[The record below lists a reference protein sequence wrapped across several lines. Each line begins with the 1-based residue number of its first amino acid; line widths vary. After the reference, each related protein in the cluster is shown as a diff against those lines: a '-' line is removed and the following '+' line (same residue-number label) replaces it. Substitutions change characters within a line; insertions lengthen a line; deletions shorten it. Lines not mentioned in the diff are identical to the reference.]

1 MISCEKIEIFCNL
14 QKKIRKKR
22 IETAEMTKHE
32 KFWIFAQVSKLQK
45 SEAKERESLDLLL
58 RRNDEFECLF
68 SVLVKKNITYI
79 KKSAIDKK
87 TNFKKNAGLNFFL
100 LVYIAF
106 ASTTPSNLSWNH
118 LIASSLVILWLC
130 PRWAL
135 RIFLLETRF
144 PGRVKQI
151 KKSIP

>member
-1 MISCEKIEIFCNL
+1 MCKSKLDNRKMISCEKIEIFCNL

-87 TNFKKNAGLNFFL
+87 TNFKK
-100 LVYIAF
+100 
-106 ASTTPSNLSWNH
+106 PKMM
-118 LIASSLVILWLC
+118 
-130 PRWAL
+130 R
-135 RIFLLETRF
+135 
-144 PGRVKQI
+144 K
-151 KKSIP
+151 

>member
-14 QKKIRKKR
+14 QKKSEKKR

-87 TNFKKNAGLNFFL
+87 TKN
-100 LVYIAF
+100 
-106 ASTTPSNLSWNH
+106 
-118 LIASSLVILWLC
+118 
-130 PRWAL
+130 R
-135 RIFLLETRF
+135 
-144 PGRVKQI
+144 K
-151 KKSIP
+151 

>member
-1 MISCEKIEIFCNL
+1 
-14 QKKIRKKR
+14 
-22 IETAEMTKHE
+22 MTKHE

-87 TNFKKNAGLNFFL
+87 TKNRKWWENEYNNTQRIVLLTTLNNCDPQL
-100 LVYIAF
+100 
-106 ASTTPSNLSWNH
+106 TP
-118 LIASSLVILWLC
+118 
-130 PRWAL
+130 
-135 RIFLLETRF
+135 
-144 PGRVKQI
+144 K
-151 KKSIP
+151 